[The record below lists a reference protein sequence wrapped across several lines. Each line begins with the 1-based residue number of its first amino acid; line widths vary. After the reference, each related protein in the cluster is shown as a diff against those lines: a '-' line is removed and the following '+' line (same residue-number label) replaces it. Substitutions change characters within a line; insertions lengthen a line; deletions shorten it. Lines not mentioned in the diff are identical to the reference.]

1 MPEPPDKRTQVCL
14 GKPNFLWMMYR
25 SGWGTKEGQ
34 EVTLAVRL
42 KRAAF
47 DTLLQEAI
55 YSTFVPGVYASE
67 DAWKH
72 AVATSSVRLQWD
84 PDHQPSGAKLER
96 RAIQLGL
103 RGPALARYARE
114 WIVEVEDISEFVREQ
129 RHYVMSHANSQ
140 QMTPRETVYAVHD
153 REVATRL
160 GLSTTDTG
168 DARE

>member
-1 MPEPPDKRTQVCL
+1 
-14 GKPNFLWMMYR
+14 
-25 SGWGTKEGQ
+25 
-34 EVTLAVRL
+34 
-42 KRAAF
+42 
-47 DTLLQEAI
+47 
-55 YSTFVPGVYASE
+55 
-67 DAWKH
+67 
-72 AVATSSVRLQWD
+72 VRLQWD
-84 PDHQPSGAKLER
+84 PDHHPSGAKLER

-114 WIVEVEDISEFVREQ
+114 WIVVIEDISEFVREQ

-140 QMTPRETVYAVHD
+140 LMTPRETVYAVHD